1 MRYVLKKKKKNVE
14 LTKKKKKKRRY
25 AKTLEYLHGKVDLP
39 FRLLAKLRGPN

>member
-1 MRYVLKKKKKNVE
+1 MYLKKKKNVE
-14 LTKKKKKKRRY
+14 LTKKKKKKGDMLL